1 MLARVAVVDGEPLFR
16 MGALSALAGSGLF
29 EAVAVDHLGPGG
41 PGTGVAALDPA
52 AVVLDASLGA
62 RPYAADIVAELLSR
76 SSRLAVV
83 VTVGR
88 ARPAGLVEVIELGAR
103 ALIDR
108 QCSPDELVAAVAA
121 AVRGQNW
128 VAAPL
133 AALLR
138 RELAAEASG
147 QAPPE
152 LSGREQ
158 EVLRLLAHG
167 GTNAEIGRR
176 LGISEHTV
184 RNHVHSIM
192 RKLDVG
198 TRTDVV
204 ATAVRR
210 GLVDIPY

>member
-1 MLARVAVVDGEPLFR
+1 MAVLDGEPLFR
-16 MGALSALAGSGLF
+16 MGALSALGGSGLF
-29 EAVAVDHLGPGG
+29 EAVPVDPRGPGG
-41 PGTGVAALDPA
+41 PAAEIAALDPA

-62 RPYAADIVAELLSR
+62 RPYAADVVAELLAR
-76 SSRLAVV
+76 SPRLAVV

-108 QCSPDELVAAVAA
+108 RCSPDELVAAVAA

-138 RELAAEASG
+138 RELAAEAAG
-147 QAPPE
+147 QAPPD
-152 LSGREQ
+152 LSAREV
-158 EVLRLLAHG
+158 EVLRLLARG